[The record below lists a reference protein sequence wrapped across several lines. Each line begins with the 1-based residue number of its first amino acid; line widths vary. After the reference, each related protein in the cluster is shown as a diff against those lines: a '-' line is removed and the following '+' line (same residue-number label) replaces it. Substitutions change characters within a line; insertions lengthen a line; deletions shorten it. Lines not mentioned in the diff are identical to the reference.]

1 MPPVFACLPPNQCLV
16 SFLADVCSCL
26 TREPSLW
33 TMWLPLLSWATGW
46 SCCACPAS
54 SFTPYAW
61 SWPSPQQRGRTSN
74 RYWSLSSAG
83 GTSVTDPCQKQW
95 ERPSF
100 IPLTAISW
108 RFLFFFFSLCFAC
121 PRQVHIPFIHST
133 DNREGFIPVRDGQK
147 SKPKLWASGINLFT
161 ALSQFYD
168 LDFIE

>member
-1 MPPVFACLPPNQCLV
+1 MPPVFACLPPSQCLV

-33 TMWLPLLSWATGW
+33 TMWLPLLSWAMGW
-46 SCCACPAS
+46 SCCACQAS

-83 GTSVTDPCQKQW
+83 GTSVTDPCHQQW
-95 ERPSF
+95 EHPSF

-108 RFLFFFFSLCFAC
+108 RFPFLFFLAFVLL
-121 PRQVHIPFIHST
+121 VHGRFIFPS
-133 DNREGFIPVRDGQK
+133 
-147 SKPKLWASGINLFT
+147 FT
-161 ALSQFYD
+161 AQITGRDLFQSEMVKNQNPSSELQVSTSSQ
-168 LDFIE
+168 L